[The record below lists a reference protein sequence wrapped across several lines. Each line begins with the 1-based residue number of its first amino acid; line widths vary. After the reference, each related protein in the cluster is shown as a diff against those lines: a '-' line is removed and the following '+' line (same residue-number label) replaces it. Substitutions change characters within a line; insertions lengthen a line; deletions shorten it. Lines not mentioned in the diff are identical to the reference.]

1 MDFRRILHP
10 SKVLT
15 FTIFMVLN
23 LNSGTVSAVISN
35 SDIQSLE
42 KSFHSISNK
51 FYLSLTK
58 NLIQCKDR
66 ARSLK
71 SLNIQLKKLSND
83 KKGVVGIC
91 LIQNNF
97 AFIEKNIDN
106 KEVFDIVNFLLNRNN
121 IFLANKIYKA
131 AKNEG
136 ESSLIANISFIYA
149 KYYIK
154 RKEWQK
160 ALLHIKGTYN
170 ALTPEDAELARL
182 YTGIALQKLKK
193 HRLAIKVYSKI
204 IKGSK
209 YYSSA
214 RLNIATAYIRQDW
227 WTDAHNEI
235 NNLINDKNLKKN
247 NETINRLYLVLGYSL
262 LHKEFYR
269 DSREAFRN
277 IEIDSVYFNKAL
289 LGIALTATNQ
299 EDYIGA
305 LNAINILKEKQGYD
319 LSVDESHLLLP
330 YIYEKL
336 NQNLTASA
344 SYTDAQTYYQERIKK
359 INLIKTHNNIDA
371 KEILKNNHKINIE
384 NNIIDASKYY
394 PVSFLENSTHLDE
407 LSIYKSHI
415 KDKALLKKFNHLKN
429 KHASSLAEIT
439 SVVFDTRLTY
449 LESYMNQ
456 SRFGLARLFDNSN
469 TAQK

>member
-1 MDFRRILHP
+1 MDFRRILHS
-10 SKVLT
+10 SKALI
-15 FTIFMVLN
+15 FTLFMVLN
-23 LNSGTVSAVISN
+23 CGTVSAEISN
-35 SDIQSLE
+35 SKIQSLE
-42 KSFHSISNK
+42 RSFHNITNK
-51 FYLSLTK
+51 FHLSLSK
-58 NLIQCKDR
+58 NLTQCKSHT
-66 ARSLK
+66 RSLK

-83 KKGVVGIC
+83 NKGVIGIC

-97 AFIEKNIDN
+97 SFIEKNIDS
-106 KEVFDIVNFLLNRNN
+106 KEVFDIVDFLLNRNN
-121 IFLANKIYKA
+121 LFLANKIYKV
-131 AKNEG
+131 AKNGG

-154 RKEWQK
+154 RKDWQK
-160 ALLHIKGTYN
+160 ALLHIKGTNN
-170 ALTPEDAELARL
+170 ALTSENTDLARL
-182 YTGIALQKLKK
+182 YKGIALQKLKK
-193 HRLAIKVYSKI
+193 HRPAVKVYSQI
-204 IKGSK
+204 TKGSK
-209 YYSSA
+209 YYPAA

-235 NNLINDKNLKKN
+235 NKLINNKNLRKN

-262 LHKEFYR
+262 LRKEFYR

-277 IEIDSVYFNKAL
+277 IEIDSAYFNKAL
-289 LGIALTATNQ
+289 LGIALTAANQ

-305 LNAINILKEKQGYD
+305 LNAINILKEKQSYD

-344 SYTDAQTYYQERIKK
+344 GYTDAQIFYQKRIKK
-359 INLIKTHNNIDA
+359 INFIKKHNNIDA
-371 KEILKNNHKINIE
+371 KEILKNDRKINIE
-384 NNIIDASKYY
+384 NNIIDTSKHY
-394 PVSFLENSTHLDE
+394 PASFLENSTHLDE
-407 LSIYKSHI
+407 LSIYQSHI
-415 KDKALLKKFNHLKN
+415 KNKSLLKKFNNLRN
-429 KHASSLAEIT
+429 KHALFLAKINNG
-439 SVVFDTRLTY
+439 VFNARLSH